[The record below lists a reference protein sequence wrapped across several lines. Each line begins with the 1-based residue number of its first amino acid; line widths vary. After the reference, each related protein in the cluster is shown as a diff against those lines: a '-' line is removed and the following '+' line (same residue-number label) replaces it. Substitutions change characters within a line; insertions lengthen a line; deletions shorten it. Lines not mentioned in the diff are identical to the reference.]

1 MVEPSLAYQSV
12 VRMEWTLLGSVWL
25 GMCGLPNTIRRKR
38 GPGGLVGANTF
49 GETLAG
55 VIPWSEN
62 AGAKPL
68 YMFTRCSNHTYSN
81 NIITDAIFD
90 KTNKYLLHNDP
101 WALKSLQKFSR
112 N

>member
-1 MVEPSLAYQSV
+1 
-12 VRMEWTLLGSVWL
+12 
-25 GMCGLPNTIRRKR
+25 MCGLPNTIRRKR

-81 NIITDAIFD
+81 TMITDAMFD
-90 KTNKYLLHNDP
+90 KNTVNISSIMTRGSCKDYINAVETKHSFSLH
-101 WALKSLQKFSR
+101 R
-112 N
+112 R